1 MESLPQFEQ
10 FKVHSDPH
18 TAGMRW
24 ERWTTRFERLLLE
37 AINVVKKASDS
48 ADQKKQLP
56 TSIDWPYC
64 FIMQAAKWK
73 TFSKHNLET
82 KVIKI
87 RTVKLNLFSRPIF
100 NRKKIL
106 SLKYLISEDA
116 DKNLA
121 KIWTHLQQG
130 SVILQQGVILMILI
144 LKLNYRLFKAV
155 SQATL
160 ENWA

>member
-24 ERWTTRFERLLLE
+24 ERWTARFERLLE
-37 AINVVKKASDS
+37 AINVVEKASDS
-48 ADQKKQLP
+48 ADQKTATDKRRLALLLHYAGSEVEDVFETLP
-56 TSIDWPYC
+56 GNVGDKDTYSK
-64 FIMQAAKWK
+64 AKPLFK
-73 TFSKHNLET
+73 AYFQPKKNVELE
-82 KVIKI
+82 V
-87 RTVKLNLFSRPIF
+87 F
-100 NRKKIL
+100 NFRR
-106 SLKYLISEDA
+106 EA

-121 KIWTHLQQG
+121 KTWTHLQQG
-130 SVILQQGVILMILI
+130 SANSQQGVILMILI

-160 ENWA
+160 ENCA